1 MNKWQISKKEYVR
14 LQQDYWD
21 ASALAFRIA
30 FTNGLMSESMIVWF
44 LLMFSEIGRR
54 ERACM

>member
-44 LLMFSEIGRR
+44 LLMFIEIGRR
-54 ERACM
+54 ERA

>member
-1 MNKWQISKKEYVR
+1 MNKWQILKKGCVR

-21 ASALAFRIA
+21 ASALTFRIA

-44 LLMFSEIGRR
+44 LLMFTKIGRR
-54 ERACM
+54 ERA